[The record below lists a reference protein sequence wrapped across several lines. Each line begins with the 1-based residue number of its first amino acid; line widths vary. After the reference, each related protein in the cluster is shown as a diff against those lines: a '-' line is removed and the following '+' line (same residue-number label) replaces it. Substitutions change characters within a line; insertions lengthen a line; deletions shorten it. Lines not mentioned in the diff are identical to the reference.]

1 MGLLFHGD
9 GVKALLF
16 QTVSS
21 TMKGMPIESDVLPV
35 TLPENLP
42 AALAEKLKKLAP
54 GTYCIHRSWGFGK
67 IKDWDATAESLVI
80 DFKSKSGHLMQ
91 FAYAAESLTALA
103 PDHVSVQKAEDLAGL
118 KKKAAEDPVVIVT
131 DCIHSLCLQATA
143 DNIQALLSPDV
154 IPAADYKKWW
164 EGAKRA
170 LKKNGH
176 FYVPGKKTEALRQ
189 LDAPGAMGDSALENL
204 RLANGPKAILT
215 ALAALAKY
223 WPEIKSD
230 SVLNEVAELIEGAIT
245 KVPKSQLPM
254 QVELALARDEFFAQ
268 AGRAPEPGT
277 WAVTSLAPQTAP
289 ALSSLLDSLPGS
301 RQPKLLEALKV
312 GLPEAW
318 PALFLGLLP
327 RANGRVAEV
336 ITESF
341 QGADRPADVQAA
353 VNRYIRERN
362 ITCDFLFWLCKNR
375 PEIYGS
381 LIEPQLF
388 MAILSV
394 LEKDQFSEIKKG
406 TKLYELVLG
415 DKVLIAAILKDAPVA
430 DVRDITR
437 AILLSPVFEE
447 LDKRSLL
454 AAIIKLY
461 PEVQAMVVG
470 NEKSSSSEG
479 KNEAKNEGKIIVSWP
494 SLKRRQAE
502 LEEIVTKKIPQN
514 SKDIGIARGYG
525 DLRENHEFKSAK
537 EMQTILAR
545 QKAELES
552 DLARAEAQDFTSPD
566 TSKVTL
572 GTMVTIKDV
581 SSGETNAYTIL
592 GAWDSDVSKGIISYE
607 TVVARAL
614 LNHTIGEKIELPADQ
629 GGSRLVAIEKIEPH
643 QVDLSIPQDNA

>member
-1 MGLLFHGD
+1 M
-9 GVKALLF
+9 
-16 QTVSS
+16 
-21 TMKGMPIESDVLPV
+21 

-54 GTYCIHRSWGFGK
+54 GTYCTHRSWGFGK
-67 IKDWDATAESLVI
+67 IKDWDVNAESVVI
-80 DFKSKSGHLMQ
+80 DFKSKAGHLMQ
-91 FAYAAESLTALA
+91 FAYAAESLTPLA
-103 PDHVSVQKAEDLAGL
+103 PDHVSVQKAEDPAAL
-118 KKKAAEDPVVIVT
+118 KKKAHEDPVAVVT
-131 DCIHSLCLQATA
+131 DCIRSLGVQATA
-143 DNIQALLSPDV
+143 DNIQVLLSPEI
-154 IPAADYKKWW
+154 IPAAEYKKWW

-189 LDAPGAMGDSALENL
+189 LDAPSAMGDSALENL

-215 ALAALAKY
+215 ALSAVSKY

-230 SVLNEVAELIEGAIT
+230 SVLNEVAELLDATIT
-245 KVPKSQLPM
+245 KVPKSQLAT
-254 QVELALARDEFFAQ
+254 QIELALARDEFFAL
-268 AGRAPEPGT
+268 AGGEPETGT
-277 WAVTSLAPQTAP
+277 WAVTTLAPQTAP
-289 ALSSLLDSLPGS
+289 GLSTLLDALPGS
-301 RQPKLLEALKV
+301 RQPKLLEALKR

-318 PALFLGLLP
+318 PALFLGLIP

-336 ITESF
+336 ITEAF
-341 QGADRPADVQAA
+341 QGAGRGPEVQLA

-406 TKLYELVLG
+406 TKLYELILG

-461 PEVQAMVVG
+461 PDVQSMVVG
-470 NEKSSSSEG
+470 SEKQASNET
-479 KNEAKNEGKIIVSWP
+479 KNEGKIIVSWP
-494 SLKRRQAE
+494 SLKRREAE
-502 LEEIVTKKIPQN
+502 LEDLDRNQIPQN
-514 SKDIGIARGYG
+514 SKDIAIARGYG

-545 QKAELES
+545 RKAELES
-552 DLARAEAQDFTSPD
+552 DLARAEATDFANPD

-572 GTMVTIKDV
+572 GTMVTFKDI
-581 SSGETNAYTIL
+581 SSGETHAYTIL
-592 GAWDSDVSKGIISYE
+592 GAWDSDLSKGIISYE

-614 LNHTIGEKIELPADQ
+614 LNHTVGEQVELPGQD
-629 GGSRLVAIEKIEPH
+629 GGNRQVTIEKIEAH
-643 QVDLSIPQDNA
+643 QVDLSIPHENN